1 MTSYIIDSWAWI
13 EYFEGSLTGEK
24 VKEILEKNECFTSS
38 LSIAEVT
45 IKLIKEGKD
54 SQEGYSIINS
64 LSKELPV
71 HNEIAFEAGK
81 LYVEKRKK
89 LKDIGIVDVF
99 IITQARKN
107 NLTIVTGDREHFKS
121 ERNVMLIR

>member
-13 EYFEGSLTGEK
+13 EYFEGSQIGQK
-24 VKEILEKNECFTSS
+24 VREIIEKNECFTSS

-45 IKLIKEGKD
+45 IKLIRKGKD
-54 SQEGYSIINS
+54 SQEGYFLMNS
-64 LSKELPV
+64 LSKELPIN
-71 HNEIAFEAGK
+71 NEIAFEAGK

-89 LKDIGIVDVF
+89 LKDIGIVDV
-99 IITQARKN
+99 IIMTQARKN

-121 ERNVMLIR
+121 ERNVILV